1 MLKRVFGPKRV
12 KLTGEWRRL
21 EEIYDLCSSPTI
33 IRVIK
38 SRRMRCAEHLT
49 LVGEGRD
56 VYRVLAEKTE
66 RNRPL

>member
-21 EEIYDLCSSPTI
+21 DEIYDLCSSPTI

-38 SRRMRCAEHLT
+38 SRRMRRAEHLT

-66 RNRPL
+66 RKRPL